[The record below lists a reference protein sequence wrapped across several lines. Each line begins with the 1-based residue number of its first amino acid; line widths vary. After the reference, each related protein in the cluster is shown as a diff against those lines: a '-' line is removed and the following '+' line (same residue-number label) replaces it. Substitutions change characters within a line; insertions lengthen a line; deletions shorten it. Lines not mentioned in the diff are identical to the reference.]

1 MTSTYSFSGGTTF
14 NSTVENSNNDSE
26 GFDVMKILQL
36 VIASLGVTTN
46 LIVVVVF
53 LNHKKLRRKIPNIC
67 IINQVSVIKYMSV
80 SLPIIGNN
88 KVKQECLSVRVPI
101 ILFMIEIQTLII

>member
-1 MTSTYSFSGGTTF
+1 MMTSTYNYSGGTILNT
-14 NSTVENSNNDSE
+14 SVEISQNDYE

-36 VIASLGVTTN
+36 VIASLGIITN

-67 IINQVSVIKYMSV
+67 IINQVSE
-80 SLPIIGNN
+80 II
-88 KVKQECLSVRVPI
+88 CLYYYLSW
-101 ILFMIEIQTLII
+101 LIIP